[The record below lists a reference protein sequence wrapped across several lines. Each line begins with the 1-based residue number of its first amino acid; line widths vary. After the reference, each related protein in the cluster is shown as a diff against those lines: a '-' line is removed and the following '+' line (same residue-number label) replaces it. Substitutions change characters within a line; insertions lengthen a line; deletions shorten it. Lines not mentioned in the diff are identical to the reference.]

1 MADLSAVGG
10 EIVYDEQTKK
20 IAIHYTHDIVE
31 ISTERSS
38 TPIIG
43 QDIFIEDGDDD
54 IPLSQNS

>member
-1 MADLSAVGG
+1 MVDLSAVGG

-20 IAIHYTHDIVE
+20 IAIHYTHDIAE
-31 ISTERSS
+31 ISAERSS

-43 QDIFIEDGDDD
+43 EDIFIQDDD